1 MEKKNPLLA
10 GLLNLLPGAGYL
22 YINNDRERFL
32 KTLLVGIAA
41 IAGLVWL
48 GSAIQRIPGVTLS
61 QSLCTGILLLLVFV
75 PLFLM
80 GQGAANRHNM
90 VMDSTSLYNARQKGG
105 EQAQLDKNQDLRD
118 KGLISKQE
126 YDSRKDDISS
136 KE

>member
-1 MEKKNPLLA
+1 MTPFS
-10 GLLNLLPGAGYL
+10 P
-22 YINNDRERFL
+22 
-32 KTLLVGIAA
+32 
-41 IAGLVWL
+41 
-48 GSAIQRIPGVTLS
+48 VTG
-61 QSLCTGILLLLVFV
+61 TGTLLLVFV

-90 VMDSTSLYNARQKGG
+90 VIDSTSLYNARQKGG